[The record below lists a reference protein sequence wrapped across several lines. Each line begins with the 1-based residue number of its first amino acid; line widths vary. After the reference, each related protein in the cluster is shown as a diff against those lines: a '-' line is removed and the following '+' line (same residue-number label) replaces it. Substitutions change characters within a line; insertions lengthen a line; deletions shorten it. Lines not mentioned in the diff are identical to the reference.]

1 MKEQREKHIKRKGG
15 KIRLHP
21 YRGFWS
27 VSCQRL
33 QASALW
39 STWHAVATPS
49 LPSKHEG
56 RGGHHDHCLCFNK
69 TLFVEL
75 STEADLHVCCSL
87 STASQILYWV
97 ILVTGFL
104 GATPWSFLPECS
116 CGQNRMVASLQGV
129 GRHSLSRIY

>member
-39 STWHAVATPS
+39 STWHAVAIPS

-75 STEADLHVCCSL
+75 STEADLRVCCSL

-104 GATPWSFLPECS
+104 G
-116 CGQNRMVASLQGV
+116 
-129 GRHSLSRIY
+129 RHSLVISTGVLLRAKQNGCLSPGGWKA